1 MPLLKNLQWLPLPLR
16 QSLDS
21 LTWHSRPGCFPLSP
35 PHSLYPSLPSPHPSI
50 HLPTHP
56 SFHASVPLPTY
67 PPIHPSFHPIFI
79 ECPSCSRQ
87 CARCWGQPSSSILEQ
102 DYLTKYYLQILSA
115 PPSKHTPNIHCNGL
129 LLGLPASYSP
139 HPHSSVS
146 SPHTARHTAKP
157 SSAQNPERGKANVP
171 TTAPTGPA

>member
-35 PHSLYPSLPSPHPSI
+35 PHSLYPSLPSPRPSI

-56 SFHASVPLPTY
+56 SFHASIPLPTY

-87 CARCWGQPSSSILEQ
+87 CARCWGQPSSSILKQ

-115 PPSKHTPNIHCNGL
+115 PPSKHTPNVHCNSP
-129 LLGLPASYSP
+129 LLGLPASHSP
-139 HPHSSVS
+139 HPTPQSLLHTQLDTQQ
-146 SPHTARHTAKP
+146 SPLLLRT
-157 SSAQNPERGKANVP
+157 QNEEKLTFPQQ
-171 TTAPTGPA
+171 PTGPA